1 MGSMGQLQ
9 FDSSSREFYH
19 CASETVFSDSPLA
32 RIVIGFMSESFSV
45 GFMFFF
51 TGDIFSYC
59 SRMSRSL
66 FTLSQMYWYFT
77 CALFFENRVGFQW
90 KV

>member
-1 MGSMGQLQ
+1 MGSMGQLH
-9 FDSSSREFYH
+9 FDSSSSEFYH

-32 RIVIGFMSESFSV
+32 RIVTGFMNKCFSV
-45 GFMFFF
+45 GFLFFF
-51 TGDIFSYC
+51 TGDIISYY

-66 FTLSQMYWYFT
+66 FTLSQMYWSFT
-77 CALFFENRVGFQW
+77 CALFFENRVGIQW